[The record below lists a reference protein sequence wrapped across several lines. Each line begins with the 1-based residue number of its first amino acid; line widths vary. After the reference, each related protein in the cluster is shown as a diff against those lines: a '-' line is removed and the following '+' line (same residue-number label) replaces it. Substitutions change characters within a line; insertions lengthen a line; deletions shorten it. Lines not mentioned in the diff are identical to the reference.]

1 MTTREIETMG
11 GENEGVSDGK
21 NRIHEYTAD
30 VITLNKNREKH
41 KDCK

>member
-1 MTTREIETMG
+1 MMTRETETMG
-11 GENEGVSDGK
+11 GEDGVSDGK

-30 VITLNKNREKH
+30 VTTLNKNREKH